1 MENFGQN
8 VTFFTAR
15 AFLSELEKAGAEG
28 SFRKIRVRQPKMD
41 ISNKY
46 NGGPFGLAGGRIPEG
61 GIRPS
66 PLLNPPWEG
75 RMPPF
80 RDSTPCQPKESP
92 VVLF

>member
-1 MENFGQN
+1 MENFDQN
-8 VTFFTAR
+8 ITFFTAR

-41 ISNKY
+41 ISKKY

-66 PLLNPPWEG
+66 PSLIRPG
-75 RMPPF
+75 RDGCPF
-80 RDSTPCQPKESP
+80 QGFDPCQPKGSP